1 MAKHKTGRKSGI
13 SIGIPI
19 NVVGGGGPREKLRI
33 EDDRVW
39 PCISA
44 LYVCFGPV
52 RHLKPEL
59 RDLERV
65 RLEVRTQHDA
75 QIVFDRQD
83 ISRRERDV
91 RSKIGELRQ
100 LQKAIPERR
109 DALVWDRE
117 EIEDA
122 ERELRVVKQPVW
134 NVGIDLLRSIADQV
148 PRHLRF

>member
-1 MAKHKTGRKSGI
+1 MAKHKTGRKSEI

-19 NVVGGGGPREKLRI
+19 DIPRGSSPREKFRI
-33 EDDRVW
+33 KHYRVC
-39 PCISA
+39 PCIGA
-44 LYVCFGPV
+44 LDVCLGPV

-65 RLEVRTQHDA
+65 WLEVRTQHDA

-83 ISRRERDV
+83 ISWRKRDV

-122 ERELRVVKQPVW
+122 ERELRIVKQPV
-134 NVGIDLLRSIADQV
+134 
-148 PRHLRF
+148 